1 MPQCTEEKSSDDRTA
16 RNDLRNGAGAFAR
29 YRPEP
34 RGDRRMDIGRRNHPR
49 HRGSRSPHAR
59 NGPATSIGRAKCAT
73 AACVARSSRRP
84 DRGPRRPMEYCCRQQ
99 PRPKLPQ
106 RRSTSSCRNPIVSM
120 NPGQQCRMKGGRS
133 GKSKHPA
140 WLSKAGRIFL
150 ICSAARVHSGN
161 RCGFRKHIDDRLRH
175 RIHDQNLV
183 LHGYV
188 LVVAQLR
195 QFSEDLR
202 RQ

>member
-73 AACVARSSRRP
+73 AARVARSSRRP

-140 WLSKAGRIFL
+140 WLSKGGRIFL
-150 ICSAARVHSGN
+150 IVQPRGYTQVTGVASGN
-161 RCGFRKHIDDRLRH
+161 ISTIVFVIAFTIRTLSFMATYL
-175 RIHDQNLV
+175 
-183 LHGYV
+183 
-188 LVVAQLR
+188 
-195 QFSEDLR
+195 
-202 RQ
+202 